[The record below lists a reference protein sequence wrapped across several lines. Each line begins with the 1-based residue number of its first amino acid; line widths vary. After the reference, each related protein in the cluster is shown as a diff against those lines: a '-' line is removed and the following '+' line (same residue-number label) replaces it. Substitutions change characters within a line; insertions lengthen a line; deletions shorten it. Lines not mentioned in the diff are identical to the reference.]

1 MSATASLFAMKDA
14 SITSAASKIVRG
26 RPFTEGHLAG
36 GTGQWLLG
44 GSDTGDGF
52 ALHHGS
58 LDPGAGPP
66 MHIHTRE
73 DQTFYV
79 LAGEIE
85 VTVGG
90 ERDILRAGDSVFLPR
105 GIPHRLENLTSQS
118 AELLLIIHPPGLE
131 RYFQELAQL
140 PKPPPLEVVR
150 SLSAQYGLSLV
161 V

>member
-1 MSATASLFAMKDA
+1 MNQDDSTSSAGP
-14 SITSAASKIVRG
+14 KIVRG

-66 MHIHTRE
+66 MHIHSRE
-73 DQTFYV
+73 DETFYV

-90 ERDILRAGDSVFLPR
+90 ERDILRAGDSAFLPR
-105 GIPHRLENLTSQS
+105 GIPHRLENRTSQP
-118 AELLLIIHPPGLE
+118 AQLLLIIHPPGLE
-131 RYFQELAQL
+131 HYFQELAQL
-140 PKPPPLEVVR
+140 PKPPPPEAVR
-150 SLSAQYGLSLV
+150 SLSGRYGLSLV